1 MALTLPRLP
10 PGRRR
15 RQALPVELL
24 HDLNRQGVFWP
35 RAAGCSSSWRGRRLL
50 RSPAAGRA
58 SCSRRSRCRPRG
70 RARHWRAV
78 APVARPIRG
87 RVQNHDRGMPAA
99 AAYAASAADVSPVE
113 AQAIARIFPV
123 GDHLLHDR
131 DEHRH
136 AQVFEG
142 SRVRVAA
149 QLHPEIAHA
158 EVTAARSAHSMS
170 RAALVHRDDVFVADF
185 RADPLRLPQ
194 TPDPYGQLV
203 RL

>member
-1 MALTLPRLP
+1 
-10 PGRRR
+10 
-15 RQALPVELL
+15 
-24 HDLNRQGVFWP
+24 
-35 RAAGCSSSWRGRRLL
+35 
-50 RSPAAGRA
+50 
-58 SCSRRSRCRPRG
+58 
-70 RARHWRAV
+70 
-78 APVARPIRG
+78 
-87 RVQNHDRGMPAA
+87 MPAA